1 MKKIKFYIPIVITL
15 FCVMTL
21 YSGKVVCQT
30 GVFGSA
36 DKMNVL
42 FIGIDNPVTLIAP
55 GYTDDKVRAE
65 ISNGTITKNGNGKYS
80 VLVTSGTETTI
91 SLYCASKLL
100 GTTLFRVRPI
110 PSPRPGL
117 AGKSSGAFFK
127 SEIVASPYITIML
140 ENFYFDV
147 RYTVVSFTFTC
158 KNASGDLID
167 IPGSG
172 NMLNAQMISMIQSSR
187 RGDRFWIEDII
198 AQGPTG
204 AKNIGSISIRIS
216 Q

>member
-1 MKKIKFYIPIVITL
+1 MKNTLYIPIVIIVL
-15 FCVMTL
+15 CLIML
-21 YSGKVVCQT
+21 NSEKACCQT
-30 GVFGSA
+30 GVFGAA

-42 FIGIDNPVTLIAP
+42 FMGIDNPVTLIAP

-65 ISNGTITKNGNGKYS
+65 ISNGTITKNGNGKYT
-80 VLVTSGTETTI
+80 VLVTGGTETAI
-91 SLYCASKLL
+91 SLYSASKLL

-110 PSPRPGL
+110 PTPRPGL
-117 AGKSSGAFFK
+117 AGKSSGTFMK

-167 IPGSG
+167 IRSSG
-172 NMLNAQMISMIQSSR
+172 NILNAQMISMIQSSR

-198 AQGPTG
+198 AQGPSGT
-204 AKNIGSISIRIS
+204 KSIGSISIRIL